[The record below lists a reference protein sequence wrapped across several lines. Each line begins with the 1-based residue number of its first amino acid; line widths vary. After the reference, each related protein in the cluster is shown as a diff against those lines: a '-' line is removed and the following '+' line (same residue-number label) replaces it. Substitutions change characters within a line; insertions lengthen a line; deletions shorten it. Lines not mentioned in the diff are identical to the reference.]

1 MTNGRTMAVPV
12 ELPPNWIA
20 EAGVQGV
27 VIMAYAADGR
37 SQGSVT
43 VCTKVRGFALGI
55 SRVYAGEC
63 EKRYLGRGWEAKLYA
78 DAIAALHAIW
88 A

>member
-1 MTNGRTMAVPV
+1 MANGESATVPV
-12 ELPPNWIA
+12 ELPPNWTA
-20 EAGVQGV
+20 EADARGT
-27 VIMAYAADGR
+27 IITAYDSEKQ

-55 SRVYAGEC
+55 SRVYAGES
-63 EKRYLGRGWEAKLYA
+63 EKRYLGRGWEAQLYA
-78 DAIAALHAIW
+78 DAVAALQAIW

>member
-1 MTNGRTMAVPV
+1 MSNERLAPV
-12 ELPPNWIA
+12 DLPANWIA
-20 EAGVQGV
+20 ETDARGI
-27 VIMAYAADGR
+27 VITAYDSEKR

-55 SRVYAGEC
+55 ARVYAGDGPQ
-63 EKRYLGRGWEAKLYA
+63 RYTGRGWEARLYA
-78 DAIAALHAIW
+78 DAIAALQSVW